1 MFILLAQNE
10 PKRAAVHLVRQ
21 RRTALRSSQRTGDI
35 GKSHALRR
43 VADPFFICRHT
54 ILPTI
59 DILLGGVKW
68 QVHNISFLLALLL
81 YTGPTK
87 SYY

>member
-35 GKSHALRR
+35 GKSHPLRR
-43 VADPFFICRHT
+43 VADPFFIS
-54 ILPTI
+54 
-59 DILLGGVKW
+59 LLGGVKW
-68 QVHNISFLLALLL
+68 QSNKHFVEKL
-81 YTGPTK
+81 
-87 SYY
+87 

>member
-21 RRTALRSSQRTGDI
+21 GRTALRCLQRTGDI

-43 VADPFFICRHT
+43 VADPFFIA
-54 ILPTI
+54 
-59 DILLGGVKW
+59 LLGGVKW
-68 QVHNISFLLALLL
+68 QSNKYFAEKLQKPL
-81 YTGPTK
+81 
-87 SYY
+87 